1 MKPAPSLFRVRLA
14 MVLLGAALVVGL
26 GLLLQR
32 GLESTAR
39 EQTYRHQAVAER
51 IFDEMERELSALV
64 AAEEA
69 RPFLHWSHYYV
80 SDTQVAENT
89 GLSRSPLATPPED
102 LHLVGYFQINPDGE
116 FVTPLR
122 PALPASGKE
131 PATDPKIAALERE
144 LRGVTDRLGL
154 ASPSPREDAPLVSSG
169 VNESEQPRQ
178 DPVPV
183 DFRMQQALNTGA
195 AQRAERTSKRVST
208 GSTQFSSFAGAGSTD
223 RSALDVVISP
233 LEARA
238 DEHNVLLSRS
248 VSIAGRDW
256 IQGLALRRR
265 LLEKHLKENV
275 AADEDVGPYVTIGW
289 RQTKEEATAGAYL
302 FSHRFA
308 EPFDALETTLTLAA
322 LPGTGSGSRNWLL
335 AVSAIVAA
343 VGIAGLAAIYRMTTT
358 SLRYAQQRN
367 DFVSAVTHELR
378 SPLTTIRMYSEMLDQ
393 GIVEDGK
400 RKEYY
405 RIMRAE
411 AERLN
416 RLVEDVLTF
425 GRLERGTPSADGET
439 AEVKRVLDDVLEVLE
454 PQAIAA
460 GLDLAVDV
468 SGEAAAVRVDR
479 DALVRIMTNL
489 LDNAIKFSTE
499 GSRNSVE
506 IKADLF
512 EGELSLEVHDGG
524 PGVPDALIPH
534 IFEPFVRGENEL
546 TRKTGGT
553 GIGLALVDGLVRDL
567 DGRVEARNH
576 PRGGL
581 EVTVVL
587 PAGADSAPV

>member
-14 MVLLGAALVVGL
+14 MVLLAAALIVGL

-80 SDTQVAENT
+80 PDTQIAENT
-89 GLSRSPLATPPED
+89 GLSRSPLATPPEE
-102 LHLVGYFQINPDGE
+102 LHLVGYFQINPDGD

-122 PALPASGKE
+122 PDLPAPRDAS
-131 PATDPKIAALERE
+131 ATDPKIAALEQE
-144 LRGVTDRLGL
+144 LRRVTDRLGDT
-154 ASPSPREDAPLVSSG
+154 PRAPAG
-169 VNESEQPRQ
+169 VGETGQAQS
-178 DPVPV
+178 DPPPV

-195 AQRAERTSKRVST
+195 AQRAERTSKRIST
-208 GSTQFSSFAGAGSTD
+208 GSTQFSNFAGAGSTD

-233 LEARA
+233 LEGRA

-275 AADEDVGPYVTIGW
+275 AADEEIGPYVTIEW
-289 RQTKEEATAGAYL
+289 RQTSEEATAGAYR
-302 FSHRFA
+302 FFHRFA

-343 VGIAGLAAIYRMTTT
+343 IGIAGLAAIYRMTTT

-393 GIVEDGK
+393 GIVEEGK

-411 AERLN
+411 GERLN

-425 GRLERGTPSADGET
+425 GRLERGTPAADGET
-439 AEVKRVLDDVLEVLE
+439 VEVKRVLDDVLEVLE

-468 SGEAAAVRVDR
+468 SGEAAGVRVDR

-489 LDNAIKFSTE
+489 LDNAIKFSSD

-534 IFEPFVRGENEL
+534 IFEPFVRGDNEL

-587 PAGADSAPV
+587 PAGTDSAPA